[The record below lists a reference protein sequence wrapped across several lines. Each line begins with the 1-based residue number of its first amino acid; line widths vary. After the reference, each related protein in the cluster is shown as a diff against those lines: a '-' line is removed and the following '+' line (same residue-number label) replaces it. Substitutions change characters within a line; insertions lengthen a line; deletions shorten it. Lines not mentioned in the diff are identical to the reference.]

1 MHSSF
6 RIFSFTFAAAT
17 VLGGGLSFSEDKATS
32 GKLNYDEHIKPLFRK
47 HCLKCHGDDKQK
59 ADLNLQHYD
68 SAMAGGS
75 GGEAIIPGR
84 SGQSLLY
91 LSITDPDDDFRM
103 PPNKPAIPQAE
114 IDLIQ
119 KWIDGGVLQTSAS
132 QSMVEARD
140 TSFTPAANAGDEPA
154 EPVMPGELPE
164 VPPAKTIRP
173 LPVLALDTSPWAPL
187 IAAAGQERV
196 RLLHSGTGKELGNLA
211 FPEGIPHV
219 IRFSRDGKVLMVAGG
234 TPVQSGS
241 VVLFDVMTGERLTTI
256 GDEVDAVLAADLSPD
271 QSLVA
276 LGGSG
281 EIVKVYSTTDGSLQ
295 YKIEKHTDWITA
307 VAFSPDSKTL
317 ATADRAG
324 GIHLW
329 DAASG
334 GIKLSLSE
342 HKASVKALD
351 WRSDGKFLV
360 SAGEDG
366 RIVWWDTTDGW
377 PAINKT
383 NAHPPTRPPGTYGII
398 PNGVLAARYDRKG
411 RIVTTGRDGVVRVWD
426 SSGKEVEKF
435 TADSPEDSGESA
447 PSESI
452 LPLAAALAETDGH
465 VVIGDSRGAVHI
477 WREMAQK

>member
-1 MHSSF
+1 MISPD
-6 RIFSFTFAAAT
+6 RRPIFLASILTT
-17 VLGGGLSFSEDKATS
+17 GSLLSMTAGAVEKPNF
-32 GKLNYDEHIKPLFRK
+32 DEHIKPLFRT

-75 GGEAIIPGR
+75 GGEAVVPGR
-84 SGQSLLY
+84 SGQSLLF
-91 LSITDPDDDFRM
+91 LSITDPDEDNRM
-103 PPNKPAIPQAE
+103 PPNKPPLPKEE

-119 KWIDGGVLQTSAS
+119 KWIDGGVLQTSDS
-132 QSMVEARD
+132 KSMVEVRD
-140 TSFTPAANAGDEPA
+140 TSFTPAADAGGKPA

-196 RLLHSGTGKELGNLA
+196 RLLDSKTGDELGALA

-234 TPVQSGS
+234 TPVRSGS
-241 VVLFDVMTGERLTTI
+241 VVLFDVETGKRLTTI

-307 VAFSPDSKTL
+307 VAFSPDSQTL

-351 WRSDGKFLV
+351 WRSDGKFLA

-366 RIVWWDTTDGW
+366 RIVWWDAKDGW

-383 NAHPPTRPPGTYGII
+383 GAHQPKRPEGTYGDI
-398 PNGVLAARYDRKG
+398 PNGVLAARYDRHG
-411 RIVTTGRDGVVRVWD
+411 RLVTAGRDGVVRVWD
-426 SSGKEVEKF
+426 SAGKVVAKF
-435 TADSPEDSGESA
+435 VAETAEGDTSSLA
-447 PSESI
+447 N
-452 LPLAAALAETDGH
+452 LPLAAALSETDH
-465 VVIGDSRGAVHI
+465 RVVVGDSRGKVHL
-477 WREMAQK
+477 WQSKAK